1 MIMDKTYLGVVG
13 GVPFFKS
20 NEVVAEE
27 VPVEY
32 LSCTRMHRMC
42 PNCRSLHSND
52 DKSENEFRPRPVLHM
67 RIVRRDRYTSEPE
80 RRLEA
85 FNFPMRIQWNNGK
98 NNLTKAISLSEHDA
112 QPALFDTGE
121 RYLYQIA
128 EFGYRLVFR
137 CNQCGSV
144 IITDPIYLGN
154 FATLP
159 FARGILVWDD
169 IMFVSDQ
176 NTGYFISREP
186 IYSKASND
194 TSLGIVKKYQDMT
207 LLSVSQ
213 RVPSVQLINGIR
225 PIVDVN
231 CTDSRNA
238 TDGDICVYRNDVFQI
253 NGGLNGGQ
261 KTVDMKELS
270 YLHRI
275 YCAYSMDQIY
285 HGTFYPNEMDP
296 LLRIVRDYGID
307 KIKPLTTKDHWR

>member
-1 MIMDKTYLGVVG
+1 MDKTYLGVVG

-20 NEVVAEE
+20 NKVEE
-27 VPVEY
+27 IPVEH
-32 LSCTRMHRMC
+32 LSCTRMYRMC
-42 PNCRSLHSND
+42 PNCRSLHSKD
-52 DKSENEFRPRPVLHM
+52 DKSDDEFRPKPLLHM

-80 RRLEA
+80 RQLEA
-85 FNFPMRIQWNNGK
+85 FNFPIRIQWNNGK
-98 NNLTKAISLSEHDA
+98 NNFTKAICFSEHDA

-137 CNQCGSV
+137 CDQCGSV
-144 IITDPIYLGN
+144 IITDPIHLGN

-186 IYSKASND
+186 IYLKTSSD

-207 LLSVSQ
+207 LLSVFPT
-213 RVPSVQLINGIR
+213 RAHAVQLINGIR
-225 PIVDVN
+225 PVVDVG
-231 CTDSRNA
+231 CTDSRNVV
-238 TDGDICVYRNDVFQI
+238 DGDICVYRNDVFQI
-253 NGGLNGGQ
+253 NGGQ
-261 KTVDMKELS
+261 ETVDMKELS

-275 YCAYSMDQIY
+275 YCAYPMDQIY

-296 LLRIVRDYGID
+296 LLRIVRDYGVD
-307 KIKPLTTKDHWR
+307 KIKPLTTKDYWR